1 MMNKEIAKALLP
13 IVNDTFT
20 METFDKYVV
29 YRIYVLRAS
38 LETLADINEI
48 RKVQGA
54 IQELKRMVSLRDE
67 VLQELKDAK

>member
-13 IVNDTFT
+13 IVNDNFT